1 MITKGVL
8 ISFIIFINSCFHE
21 ILNNK
26 GNYSSIWYLSL
37 KSYICVLIVV
47 STNLLIKSYFIVY
60 LLPISIGITTF
71 FLFIIFLILN
81 HYGFLFQFNSKAS
94 IFSSLSSPLLYL
106 SVLVVCCMSFI
117 FDYSAKMITLLMSNS
132 LSSKLILSRT
142 LRLKTKSYSF
152 DLPKAQ
158 SSKPY
163 SVFLN
168 KNKRN
173 SVQISRNFLLNKM
186 PLLLNQFNQQNANT
200 PKQNPGFFPRFQ
212 SSKNMQNKN

>member
-1 MITKGVL
+1 MV
-8 ISFIIFINSCFHE
+8 F
-21 ILNNK
+21 
-26 GNYSSIWYLSL
+26 
-37 KSYICVLIVV
+37 V
-47 STNLLIKSYFIVY
+47 IKKLYMCSNIVY

-142 LRLKTKSYSF
+142 LRF

-163 SVFLN
+163 SIFLN

-186 PLLLNQFNQQNANT
+186 PLLLNQFNQQNSNT
-200 PKQNPGFFPRFQ
+200 PKQKPGFFPRFQ
-212 SSKNMQNKN
+212 SSKNMKK